1 MEVSNTLRGISRHLR
16 TVSRTLSDTGDIVNA
31 KRTLDLCKANLL
43 RLHGTIDNTNFNN
56 IMSFVDALLQAV
68 ESTDSPPLNDSHH
81 YFAERLK
88 TGGKGRPKL
97 DVSRQQLE
105 LLVEKGFSTK
115 MIASALKC
123 SKSWVYKILKKEGLN
138 ARSRYTNMT
147 DISLREHVAN
157 LHREFPNSGE
167 KMMRSYLRADGI
179 RVQRRR
185 VRSALELADPV
196 GTAGRWGSSVSRRS
210 YSVPGPNSLWHIDGH
225 MKLIRWGLVT
235 HAGIDGFSRLIP
247 YLSCSSTNKATA
259 VVDLFMVGARKFGLP
274 SRVRSDYGG
283 ENVLVALLMNLI
295 RGTERGSH
303 ITGRSVH
310 NCRIERLWYDVFK
323 QVIQFFYHKF
333 YEMEDNGHLDVEND
347 IHIYALHFVYLDL
360 INEKLGK
367 FQKAWNSHELRTAH
381 SKTPEQMWLAGMLNN
396 YGSNKTFSNEIFHE
410 TRSIEMRLQ
419 AELQN
424 NLLTPDGSVGRTE
437 RDGIC
442 ISEIQRV
449 ELLQILEGLPDPLD
463 KYLKCIE
470 KVAQYLS
477 P

>member
-1 MEVSNTLRGISRHLR
+1 MG
-16 TVSRTLSDTGDIVNA
+16 
-31 KRTLDLCKANLL
+31 
-43 RLHGTIDNTNFNN
+43 
-56 IMSFVDALLQAV
+56 LQ
-68 ESTDSPPLNDSHH
+68 DP
-81 YFAERLK
+81 
-88 TGGKGRPKL
+88 
-97 DVSRQQLE
+97 
-105 LLVEKGFSTK
+105 
-115 MIASALKC
+115 
-123 SKSWVYKILKKEGLN
+123 KEG
-138 ARSRYTNMT
+138 RIKCKIQIYQHD

-225 MKLIRWGLVT
+225 MKLIR
-235 HAGIDGFSRLIP
+235 
-247 YLSCSSTNKATA
+247 
-259 VVDLFMVGARKFGLP
+259 KFGLP
-274 SRVRSDYGG
+274 SRVCSDYGG

-396 YGSNKTFSNEIFHE
+396 YGSNQTFSNEIFHE